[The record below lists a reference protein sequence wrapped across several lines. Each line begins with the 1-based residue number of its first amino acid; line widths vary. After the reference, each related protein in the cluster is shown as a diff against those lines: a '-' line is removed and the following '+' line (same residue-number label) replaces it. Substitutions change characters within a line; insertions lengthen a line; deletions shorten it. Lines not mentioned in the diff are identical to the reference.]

1 MAAVDPGPDVVV
13 VGAGPCGLA
22 AAISLERA
30 GFRTLVLDADCVVSS
45 ITQYPTYATFFS
57 TAEKLSLG
65 GLPFVIS
72 ESKPARRD
80 ALTYY
85 RAVVRHFGLTVRQ
98 YERVDAIEGGAPM
111 FTVRT
116 TRRSGETRRI
126 ACRAGVVATGYWG
139 SPNRLDVPGERL
151 SHVTHAYREGHVA
164 FQQPAVVVGGGN
176 SAAEAA
182 LDLFRAGADVTL
194 VHFGPAFDK
203 KIKPWILPDLTNR
216 IADGAIRA
224 LEQPR
229 YRHPW
234 NRVDLVDA
242 DGETS
247 EAAAD
252 HVFLLTGFAPNVEL
266 LRGAGVPIDTATGI
280 PSHDPRRWRRAFGAV
295 HCRGG
300 DGRVRRNKVFI
311 ENGRFHGDFIAA
323 PARRRPPAPRPQSR
337 TGCVVARVSA
347 GVPRRR
353 SHGWL
358 QQAAVSP
365 GRRVVRWPPR
375 WHRHSHPRR
384 PGRSGRSSPWAG
396 SCARN
401 RLGDSNRWQTA
412 SGRWSRP
419 RSGATTPPCRTG
431 G

>member
-126 ACRAGVVATGYWG
+126 ACRAVVVATGYWG

-216 IADGAIRA
+216 IADGAIHVR
-224 LEQPR
+224 
-229 YRHPW
+229 W
-234 NRVDLVDA
+234 NSRVTAIHGDRVDLVDA

-280 PSHDPRRWRRAFGAV
+280 PSHDPTTLETSVPGLFIAGVVTA
-295 HCRGG
+295 GY
-300 DGRVRRNKVFI
+300 DANKVFI

-323 PARRRPPAPRPQSR
+323 RLRGEGPPAAPVLSR
-337 TGCVVARVSA
+337 ELDT
-347 GVPRRR
+347 
-353 SHGWL
+353 
-358 QQAAVSP
+358 
-365 GRRVVRWPPR
+365 
-375 WHRHSHPRR
+375 
-384 PGRSGRSSPWAG
+384 
-396 SCARN
+396 
-401 RLGDSNRWQTA
+401 
-412 SGRWSRP
+412 
-419 RSGATTPPCRTG
+419 
-431 G
+431 